1 MNKPYLSALPHDS
14 QISSQLN
21 NAYFHDS
28 WSIVLSQPDL
38 NVFGQLIKLFQHTP
52 QWIEWSMNLRNKIT
66 SKIGLK
72 DLGSFKQIDAH
83 KKENEYV
90 AGDRIGIF
98 TLLQRTENELVI
110 GDDDKHLNVTLS
122 IYKNED
128 TQVLTV
134 TTVVHI
140 KNLLGRLYMLPV
152 IPAHRKIVPATLQI
166 LG

>member
-1 MNKPYLSALPHDS
+1 MNKPYLSALPSDS
-14 QISSQLN
+14 QVSSQLN

-28 WSIVLSQPDL
+28 WSIVLGQPDL
-38 NVFGQLIKLFQHTP
+38 NVFGQLIKLFNHTP
-52 QWIEWSMNLRNKIT
+52 QWIEWSMNLRNQIT

-72 DLGSFKQIDAH
+72 DLGSFKQIDPH
-83 KKENEYV
+83 KLEGEYA

-98 TLLQRTENELVI
+98 TLLQRTENELVV

-122 IYKNED
+122 IYKNET
-128 TQVLTV
+128 TQVFTV
-134 TTVVHI
+134 TTIVHI
-140 KNLLGRLYMLPV
+140 KNLLGRLYLLPV

>member
-1 MNKPYLSALPHDS
+1 MNKPYLSALPCDS

-28 WSIVLSQPDL
+28 WSIVLGQPHL
-38 NVFGQLIKLFQHTP
+38 NVFEQLIKMFQHTP
-52 QWIEWSMNLRNKIT
+52 HWIEWSMNMRNKIT

-72 DLGSFKQIDAH
+72 DLGSFKKIDSN

-98 TLLQRTENELVI
+98 TLRQRTENELVI

-122 IYKNED
+122 VYKNEK
-128 TQVLTV
+128 TQVLTI
-134 TTVVHI
+134 TTVVHL
-140 KNLLGRLYMLPV
+140 KNWLGRLYMVPV

>member
-1 MNKPYLSALPHDS
+1 MNKPYLSALPTDS
-14 QISSQLN
+14 QISSQLK

-28 WSIVLSQPDL
+28 WSIVLGQPDL
-38 NVFGQLIKLFQHTP
+38 NVFQQLIKLFQHTP
-52 QWIEWSMNLRNKIT
+52 QWVEWSMNMRNKIT

-72 DLGSFKQIDAH
+72 DLGSFQQIDTH
-83 KKENEYV
+83 KKESEYV

-98 TLLQRTENELVI
+98 TFLQRTENELVI

-122 IYKNED
+122 IYKNEK

-134 TTVVHI
+134 TTIVHI
-140 KNLLGRLYMLPV
+140 KNWLGRLYMLPV

>member
-1 MNKPYLSALPHDS
+1 MN
-14 QISSQLN
+14 
-21 NAYFHDS
+21 
-28 WSIVLSQPDL
+28 
-38 NVFGQLIKLFQHTP
+38 
-52 QWIEWSMNLRNKIT
+52 MRNKIT

-72 DLGSFKQIDAH
+72 DLGSFKQIDSN

-98 TLLQRTENELVI
+98 TLRQRTENELVI

-122 IYKNED
+122 VYKNEK
-128 TQVLTV
+128 TQVLTI

-140 KNLLGRLYMLPV
+140 KNWLGRLYMVPV

>member
-1 MNKPYLSALPHDS
+1 M
-14 QISSQLN
+14 
-21 NAYFHDS
+21 
-28 WSIVLSQPDL
+28 
-38 NVFGQLIKLFQHTP
+38 FQHTP
-52 QWIEWSMNLRNKIT
+52 HWIEWSMNMRNKIT

-72 DLGSFKQIDAH
+72 DLGSFKKIDSN

-98 TLLQRTENELVI
+98 TLRQRTENELVI
-110 GDDDKHLNVTLS
+110 GDDDKHVNVTLS
-122 IYKNED
+122 VYKNEK
-128 TQVLTV
+128 TQVLTI

-140 KNLLGRLYMLPV
+140 KNWLGRLYMVPV

>member
-28 WSIVLSQPDL
+28 WSIVLGQQDL
-38 NVFGQLIKLFQHTP
+38 NVFQQLIKLFHHTP
-52 QWIEWSMNLRNKIT
+52 QWVEWSMNLRNKIT

-98 TLLQRTENELVI
+98 TLLQRTENELVV

-122 IYKNED
+122 IYKNEE

-152 IPAHRKIVPATLQI
+152 IPVHRKIVPATLQI

>member
-1 MNKPYLSALPHDS
+1 MNKPYLSALPIDS

-21 NAYFHDS
+21 NAYFQDS
-28 WSIVLSQPDL
+28 WSIVLGQPDL
-38 NVFGQLIKLFQHTP
+38 SVFEQLIKLFQHTP
-52 QWIEWSMNLRNKIT
+52 QWIEWSMNMRNKIT

-72 DLGSFKQIDAH
+72 DLESFKQIDTH

-98 TLLQRTENELVI
+98 TFLQRTENELVI

-134 TTVVHI
+134 TTIVHI
-140 KNLLGRLYMLPV
+140 KNWLGRLYMLPV
-152 IPAHRKIVPATLQI
+152 TPAHRKIVPATLQI

>member
-1 MNKPYLSALPHDS
+1 M
-14 QISSQLN
+14 
-21 NAYFHDS
+21 
-28 WSIVLSQPDL
+28 
-38 NVFGQLIKLFQHTP
+38 
-52 QWIEWSMNLRNKIT
+52 RNKIT

-72 DLGSFKQIDAH
+72 DLGSFQQIDSN
-83 KKENEYV
+83 KKESEYV

-98 TLLQRTENELVI
+98 TFLQRTENELVI

-122 IYKNED
+122 IYKNEK
-128 TQVLTV
+128 TQVLTI

-140 KNLLGRLYMLPV
+140 KNWLGRLYMAPV

>member
-1 MNKPYLSALPHDS
+1 MNKPYLSALPADS

-28 WSIVLSQPDL
+28 WSIVLGQPDL
-38 NVFGQLIKLFQHTP
+38 NVFQQLTKLFQHTP
-52 QWIEWSMNLRNKIT
+52 QWVEWSMNMRNKIT

-72 DLGSFKQIDAH
+72 DLGSFQQIDSN
-83 KKENEYV
+83 KKKVNMWQATELE
-90 AGDRIGIF
+90 F
-98 TLLQRTENELVI
+98 LLLQRTENELVI

-122 IYKNED
+122 IYKNEK
-128 TQVLTV
+128 TQVLTI

-140 KNLLGRLYMLPV
+140 KNWLGRLYMAPV

>member
-1 MNKPYLSALPHDS
+1 MNKPYLSALPPDS

-28 WSIVLSQPDL
+28 WSIVLGQPHL
-38 NVFGQLIKLFQHTP
+38 NVFEQLIKMFQHTP
-52 QWIEWSMNLRNKIT
+52 HWIEWSMNMRNKIT

-72 DLGSFKQIDAH
+72 DLGNFKKIDSN

-98 TLLQRTENELVI
+98 TLRQRTENELVI

-122 IYKNED
+122 VYKNEK
-128 TQVLTV
+128 TQVLTI
-134 TTVVHI
+134 TTVVHL
-140 KNLLGRLYMLPV
+140 KNWLGRLYMVPV

>member
-1 MNKPYLSALPHDS
+1 M
-14 QISSQLN
+14 
-21 NAYFHDS
+21 
-28 WSIVLSQPDL
+28 
-38 NVFGQLIKLFQHTP
+38 
-52 QWIEWSMNLRNKIT
+52 
-66 SKIGLK
+66 
-72 DLGSFKQIDAH
+72 
-83 KKENEYV
+83 

-98 TLLQRTENELVI
+98 TFLQRTENELVI

-134 TTVVHI
+134 TTIVHI
-140 KNLLGRLYMLPV
+140 KNWLGRLYMLPV

>member
-1 MNKPYLSALPHDS
+1 MNKPYLSALPQDS

-28 WSIVLSQPDL
+28 WSIVLGQPDL
-38 NVFGQLIKLFQHTP
+38 NVFQQLIKLFDHTP

-72 DLGSFKQIDAH
+72 DLGSFKQIDPL
-83 KKENEYV
+83 KKENDYV
-90 AGDRIGIF
+90 VGDRIGIF

-122 IYKNED
+122 IHKNEK
-128 TQVLTV
+128 TQELTV
-134 TTVVHI
+134 TTIVHI
-140 KNLLGRLYMLPV
+140 KNLLGRIYMLPV

>member
-1 MNKPYLSALPHDS
+1 
-14 QISSQLN
+14 
-21 NAYFHDS
+21 
-28 WSIVLSQPDL
+28 
-38 NVFGQLIKLFQHTP
+38 HTP
-52 QWIEWSMNLRNKIT
+52 QWIEWSMNMRNKIT

-72 DLGSFKQIDAH
+72 DLGSFKQIDTH

-98 TLLQRTENELVI
+98 TFLQRTENELVI

-134 TTVVHI
+134 TTIVHI
-140 KNLLGRLYMLPV
+140 KNWLGRLYMLPV

>member
-1 MNKPYLSALPHDS
+1 MNKPYLSSLPSDS

-28 WSIVLSQPDL
+28 WSIVLGQPDL
-38 NVFGQLIKLFQHTP
+38 SVFEQLIKLFQHTP
-52 QWIEWSMNLRNKIT
+52 QWIEWSMNMRNKIT

-72 DLGSFKQIDAH
+72 DLGSFKQIDTH

-98 TLLQRTENELVI
+98 TFLQRTENELVI

-134 TTVVHI
+134 TTIVHI
-140 KNLLGRLYMLPV
+140 KNWLGRLYMLPV
-152 IPAHRKIVPATLQI
+152 IPAHRKIVPATLKI

>member
-1 MNKPYLSALPHDS
+1 M
-14 QISSQLN
+14 
-21 NAYFHDS
+21 
-28 WSIVLSQPDL
+28 
-38 NVFGQLIKLFQHTP
+38 
-52 QWIEWSMNLRNKIT
+52 RNKIT

-72 DLGSFKQIDAH
+72 DLGRFKQIDSN

-122 IYKNED
+122 IYKNEK
-128 TQVLTV
+128 TQVLTI

-140 KNLLGRLYMLPV
+140 KNWLGRLYILPV

>member
-1 MNKPYLSALPHDS
+1 MNKPYLSSLPSDS

-28 WSIVLSQPDL
+28 WSIVLGQPDL
-38 NVFGQLIKLFQHTP
+38 SVFEQLIKLFQHTP
-52 QWIEWSMNLRNKIT
+52 QWIEWSMNMRNKIT

-72 DLGSFKQIDAH
+72 DLGSFKQIDTH

-98 TLLQRTENELVI
+98 TFLQRTENELVI

-122 IYKNED
+122 IYKNE
-128 TQVLTV
+128 VLTV
-134 TTVVHI
+134 TTIVHI
-140 KNLLGRLYMLPV
+140 KNWLGRLYMLPV

>member
-28 WSIVLSQPDL
+28 WSIVLGQPDL
-38 NVFGQLIKLFQHTP
+38 SVFQQLIKLFHHTP

-98 TLLQRTENELVI
+98 TLLQRTENELVV

-122 IYKNED
+122 IYKNEK
-128 TQVLTV
+128 TQVLTI

>member
-1 MNKPYLSALPHDS
+1 MNKPYLSALPQDS

-28 WSIVLSQPDL
+28 WSIVLGQPGL
-38 NVFGQLIKLFQHTP
+38 NVFQQLIKLFHHTP

-72 DLGSFKQIDAH
+72 DLGSFKQIDPH
-83 KKENEYV
+83 KKENDYV
-90 AGDRIGIF
+90 VGDRIGIF

-122 IYKNED
+122 IYKNEK
-128 TQVLTV
+128 TQELTV
-134 TTVVHI
+134 TTIVHI
-140 KNLLGRLYMLPV
+140 KNLLGRIYMLPV

>member
-1 MNKPYLSALPHDS
+1 MNKPYLSALPQDS

-28 WSIVLSQPDL
+28 WSIVLGQPDL
-38 NVFGQLIKLFQHTP
+38 NVFQQLIKLFDHTP

-72 DLGSFKQIDAH
+72 DLGSFKQIDPH
-83 KKENEYV
+83 KKENDYV
-90 AGDRIGIF
+90 VGDRIGIF

-122 IYKNED
+122 IYKNEK
-128 TQVLTV
+128 TQELTV
-134 TTVVHI
+134 TTIVHI
-140 KNLLGRLYMLPV
+140 KNLLGRIYMLPV